1 MRLFFMFL
9 ASLFIVSFSV
19 PSFAIDEKNVPEQD
33 SLRDRSSGSGN
44 DRRVAEGWNLIK
56 RWDFYKKSKDWV
68 VSNDNRSKGRL
79 TVAKGILEFGN
90 GKSMLYYP
98 NKLKIKAKTTYLIIA
113 RVRINEP
120 LGASIGFYNPKTK
133 GMMGET
139 RIRKGDW
146 HIVKALISIDPISG
160 DKKPKR
166 LYPAIQTQSKDEIIE
181 IDWIEL
187 WIFPRTSAAAAR
199 NAKRFD
205 LLFKKKR

>member
-1 MRLFFMFL
+1 MRPIFMIL
-9 ASLFIVSFSV
+9 SSLFIVSFSV
-19 PSFAIDEKNVPEQD
+19 LGFAIDEKNTSEQG
-33 SLRDRSSGSGN
+33 SLRDRNSGLGN

-56 RWDFYKKSKDWV
+56 RWDFYSKSKDWV
-68 VSNDNRSKGRL
+68 ILNDNRSKGHL
-79 TVAKGILEFGN
+79 TVSKGILEFGN
-90 GKSMLYYP
+90 AKSMLYYP
-98 NKLKIKAKTTYLIIA
+98 NKLKVKAKTTYLIVA
-113 RVRINEP
+113 RVRTNQS

-146 HIVKALISIDPISG
+146 HIIKALISMEPISG

-166 LYPAIQTQSKDEIIE
+166 LYPAIQTHSKDEVIE

-187 WIFPRTSAAAAR
+187 WIFPRTSAVAAR